1 MKILVTGGAGFIGS
15 HVVDAYVAAGH
26 EVHVL
31 DDLSSGRRENVNPA
45 ATLHVADLR
54 EPGVADLVRSLK
66 PEVINHHAAQVSVSV
81 SVREPAADASVNVLG
96 LLHLLQGVLPGTLTR
111 FVFASSGGTVY
122 GEPSTLPAT
131 EALPFDP
138 RTPYGIAKATSEW
151 YLRFASERLGF
162 VPVVLRYA
170 NVYGPRQSP
179 HGEAGVVAI
188 FSLRLRQGQ
197 PCTIFGDGEHVRDY
211 VYVGDVAHASV
222 LALGVAHPLAVNI
235 ATGVGT
241 TTNDLYARLAVAAGV
256 RTAALHAP
264 ERPGD
269 LRASILDASL
279 AGRRLGWVPK
289 TTLDRGLEATYAS
302 FIHD

>member
-31 DDLSSGRRENVNPA
+31 DDLSSGRRENVNAA

-54 EPGVADLVRSLK
+54 DPGVAALVRSLR
-66 PEVINHHAAQVSVSV
+66 PDVINHHAAQVSVSV

-96 LLHLLQGVLPGTLTR
+96 LLHLLQGVEPGSLAR

-151 YLRFASERLGF
+151 YLRFAAERLGF
-162 VPVVLRYA
+162 LPVCLRYA

-188 FSLRLRQGQ
+188 FSLRLCQGQ

-211 VYVGDVAHASV
+211 VYVGDVARASV
-222 LALGVAHPLAVNI
+222 LALGAAQPLAVNI

-241 TTNDLYARLAVAAGV
+241 TTNDLYAALGRAAGV
-256 RTAALHAP
+256 RTPAAYAP

-279 AGRRLGWVPK
+279 AGRRLGWRPNV
-289 TTLDRGLEATYAS
+289 TLERGLEATYAS
-302 FIHD
+302 FCHD